1 MQEDGESLEEQQAG
15 KSQAPAPAACHQSA
29 KMTDK
34 GECLAMIVSPL
45 YALKEQELRAP
56 DFYDAEP
63 ESSGLG
69 SPAAKRDTPSSG
81 PIQLPA

>member
-15 KSQAPAPAACHQSA
+15 KSQAPAPAACHQS
-29 KMTDK
+29 DK

-45 YALKEQELRAP
+45 YALKEQEMRAP
-56 DFYDAEP
+56 DFCDAEP

-81 PIQLPA
+81 PIQLPP